1 MAPMVELTM
10 VIMFHRIIRAAT
22 FLALAMALMLSHDAY
37 TMEDIG
43 SSCGGSGMG
52 NGGSGSGML
61 AIGDGDLRELPV
73 LFGGTLPVDVEG
85 YTMEDDAENIFMDQH
100 RSNMQ
105 VSFLIYVGVISY
117 NTHQYYSYK

>member
-1 MAPMVELTM
+1 M
-10 VIMFHRIIRAAT
+10 VIMFHRIIRAAM
-22 FLALAMALMLSHDAY
+22 FLALATALTLSHGASM
-37 TMEDIG
+37 MEEIV
-43 SSCGGSGMG
+43 SSCGGAGTG
-52 NGGSGSGML
+52 NGGSGSSML
-61 AIGDGDLRELPV
+61 AIGDGDLGELPM

-85 YTMEDDAENIFMDQH
+85 YTMEDGAENIFLDQH